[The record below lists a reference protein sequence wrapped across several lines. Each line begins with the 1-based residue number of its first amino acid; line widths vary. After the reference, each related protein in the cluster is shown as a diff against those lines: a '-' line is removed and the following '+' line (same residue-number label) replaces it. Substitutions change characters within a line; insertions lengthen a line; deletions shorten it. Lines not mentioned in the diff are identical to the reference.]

1 MNIGIFIQMLESKE
15 DQIIIGD
22 PKIEITDVEK
32 FKESLATVSELIPD
46 SRDKISEN

>member
-1 MNIGIFIQMLESKE
+1 MGIFIKMLESKE

-22 PKIEITDVEK
+22 PKIEITDVEQ
-32 FKESLATVSELIPD
+32 FKASLARASELIPD